1 MIIDRTEDEMQTV
14 LTAVGLVMENGL
26 LAMHLSEIEDE
37 ARNILE
43 MLTVLRAHAWR
54 EDENAGQETLAELTI
69 SLEHLQSHLHH
80 AIPILQ
86 KQLDLQ

>member
-1 MIIDRTEDEMQTV
+1 MIIDRIEDEMQAV
-14 LTAVGLVMENGL
+14 LTAVGLAMKNGL
-26 LAMHLSEIEDE
+26 LATHLSEIEDE

-43 MLTVLRAHAWR
+43 LLTTLRAHAWR

-69 SLEHLQSHLHH
+69 SLEHLQGHVQH

-86 KQLDLQ
+86 EQLDLQ

>member
-1 MIIDRTEDEMQTV
+1 MIVERTEDEMQTA

-26 LAMHLSEIEDE
+26 LGMHLSEIEEE

-43 MLTVLRAHAWR
+43 LLTVLRAHAWR

-69 SLEHLQSHLHH
+69 ALEHLQGHVEH
-80 AIPILQ
+80 AVPILQ
-86 KQLDLQ
+86 EQLDLQ